1 MSQNERILARL
12 KMGQMCSL
20 EPLEWTPRITRTAA
34 RVLDLKDTGHTIIA
48 EDCRMHTGKT
58 ARHSVYR
65 LVVEDQMRLAL

>member
-34 RVLDLKDTGHTIIA
+34 RIWDLEADGHVVVSA
-48 EDCRMHTGKT
+48 DCRMHTGKT